1 LIADSGKEKKASCQS
16 FEILLKVF
24 RIRPINKDM
33 EEDNQTHAE
42 NREEGLTDQRRH
54 LRTVFTYPV
63 EFRLVSPKAESLTF
77 TGNLKDISLGGA
89 ALEVED
95 RYGRFNMSEAENGR
109 GVLSLSIPRE
119 NKMRVSARVEWV
131 KKEEG
136 TTHIKLGI
144 SFKDLDYNDLTVI
157 EKLIGLKGKDHNM
170 LWNLWEQYSR

>member
-1 LIADSGKEKKASCQS
+1 VGVRPF

-24 RIRPINKDM
+24 RFRPINKDV
-33 EEDNQTHAE
+33 EEDNPTYAE
-42 NREEGLTDQRRH
+42 NREEGPTDQRRH
-54 LRTVFTYPV
+54 LRTVFAYPV
-63 EFRLVSPKAESLTF
+63 EFKLVSPKTEGLTF
-77 TGNLKDISLGGA
+77 AGNLKDISLGGA
-89 ALEVED
+89 ALEIED
-95 RYGRFNMSEAENGR
+95 RYGRFNMNEAQNGR

-119 NKMRVSARVEWV
+119 GKMRVFALIQWV

-136 TTHIKLGI
+136 ATHIKLGI